1 MHIISIVG
9 RSNSGKTTLIV
20 KLIPALVALG
30 YKVATVKHDA
40 HNFEVDKV
48 GKDSWRHKNA
58 GAEMTVVTSEK
69 KVALFTDADKDN
81 SLESVCEK
89 FITGVDVVLTEGYKM
104 SKYPKI
110 EVSRFPNCKL
120 LCGKDD
126 NLIAVVG
133 DCDSG
138 LNIPAFELNDIKGIV
153 ELIKQTIAKESA

>member
-20 KLIPALVALG
+20 KLIPALVTLG

-58 GAEMTVVTSEK
+58 GAEMTVVTSDK
-69 KVALFTDADKDN
+69 KVAVFADADKDN
-81 SLESVCEK
+81 SLESICEK
-89 FITGVDVVLTEGYKM
+89 FINGVDIVLTEGYKM

-110 EVSRFPNCKL
+110 EVIRSPNCNL

-126 NLIAVVG
+126 NLLAVV
-133 DCDSG
+133 CDG
-138 LNIPAFELNDIKGIV
+138 ANTLNLPVFEHNDINGIV
-153 ELIKQTIAKESA
+153 ELIIQVIA

>member
-20 KLIPALVALG
+20 KLIPALVSLG

-58 GAEMTVVTSEK
+58 GAKMTVVTSEK
-69 KVALFTDADKDN
+69 KVAVFADADQDN
-81 SLESVCEK
+81 SLECVCEK
-89 FITGVDVVLTEGYKM
+89 FINGVDIVLTEGYKM

-110 EVSRFPNCKL
+110 EVVRSLNCNL

-126 NLIAVVG
+126 NLLAVVG
-133 DCDSG
+133 EGESLLD
-138 LNIPAFELNDIKGIV
+138 IPVFKHNDINKIV
-153 ELIKQTIAKESA
+153 ELITRTIV